1 MTSTHLSTTE
11 YARQHKI
18 SKMQVTRLIRAGKIV
33 AERVGR
39 DWMIVDDADSLN
51 QIGMEKTTSLQKWAK
66 IIEDKFHKTLRI
78 EQSKDREIIYSRLS
92 GLGLPHER
100 YLAFSIGHFPAKNE
114 LEIAIG
120 RLGLPYWISAV
131 PDPTQKNLNRQTKLG
146 ICDLHSGWDF
156 ISRLPQKNKY
166 KIIVMQYPKDPGFKG
181 TALISPKGLGVCE
194 FITGDR
200 HYILTRGFT
209 MTDPML
215 FDQSGIR
222 RFSQTISFAKQ
233 KHLFNLLRG
242 IYGHL
247 ELQYGK
253 ISSHKSITFLDF
265 NDEAAYI
272 EIDHVWENIVDY
284 FKKKHKSAKK
294 YIYGL
299 PASPGIAKG
308 RCLVVHHENIGIV
321 DGIQKGDILVSDTTT
336 PEMTTLMKKASAII
350 TDLGGITS
358 HAAIVCRELKIPAI
372 VGTITATEKLR
383 TGDKIRVDA
392 NTGEVK
398 ILATKEVASYKLLKD
413 KVSPLAEK

>member
-18 SKMQVTRLIRAGKIV
+18 SKMQVIRLIKAGKIV

-39 DWMIVDDADSLN
+39 DWMIVNDNGSLN

-66 IIEDKFHKTLRI
+66 IIEDKFHTTLRI

-100 YLAFSIGHFPAKNE
+100 CLAFSVGHFPSKNE

-131 PDPTQKNLNRQTKLG
+131 PDPAQKNLNRQTKLG
-146 ICDLHSGWDF
+146 IYDLRTGWDF
-156 ISRLPQKNKY
+156 INRLSQKNRY
-166 KIIVMQYPKDPGFKG
+166 KIIVMQYPKDPDFKG

-200 HYILTRGFT
+200 HYILSRGFT

-215 FDQSGIR
+215 FNQGGIK

-233 KHLFNLLRG
+233 KHIFNLLRG

-253 ISSHKSITFLDF
+253 IGSHKSVTFLDF

-272 EIDHVWENIVDY
+272 EIDHVWENIIQY
-284 FKKKHKSAKK
+284 FHQRKKSARKHL
-294 YIYGL
+294 YGL
-299 PASPGIAKG
+299 PASPGVVEG
-308 RCLVVHHENIGIV
+308 RCIIVHHENIGII
-321 DGIQKGDILVSDTTT
+321 DSLKKGDILVSDTTT
-336 PEMTTLMKKASAII
+336 PEMTTLLSKASAVI
-350 TDLGGITS
+350 TDLGGVTS

-372 VGTITATEKLR
+372 VGCVNATEKLR
-383 TGDKIRVDA
+383 TGNKVHVNADK
-392 NTGEVK
+392 GEVK
-398 ILATKEVASYKLLKD
+398 IID
-413 KVSPLAEK
+413 QQR